1 MKSSLLPIIGA
12 LSRRSAKQFI
22 APIFGF
28 EETQKPS
35 HYPLKL
41 PSQDVTGEIQKKFT
55 ERQTKFVVRWIKYER
70 NFTRRKKS
78 ILLNKKEVLFELI

>member
-22 APIFGF
+22 APIFSF

-41 PSQDVTGEIQKKFT
+41 PSQDVTGEIQ
-55 ERQTKFVVRWIKYER
+55 R
-70 NFTRRKKS
+70 N
-78 ILLNKKEVLFELI
+78 LLSAKQNSLFDE